1 MTADGKDKTTENAT
15 DPPGATP
22 PGEPAT
28 GDGKTVSGATGDATP
43 PTTTDNDV
51 ESDEVGG
58 RKKGLDP
65 TRYGDWEK
73 NGRAIDF

>member
-1 MTADGKDKTTENAT
+1 MTTDGEDETTENAP
-15 DPPGATP
+15 DPPRAKP
-22 PGEPAT
+22 PGEPAP
-28 GDGKTVSGATGDATP
+28 GDGKTESGTTGDATP

-51 ESDEVGG
+51 ESKEVGG